1 MQRTRRS
8 NYSIVAV
15 MAMMLCFATVDA
27 SRRQKQLIKID
38 DIDPKKEHVQRRL
51 KSSSKNTKSQNTG
64 KGNTGKG
71 NTGKGKSSKKSKT
84 SNLLQTSPN
93 SDTQDV
99 EETNEEVKDIE
110 LELEEFLEE
119 TESDPNDGFGI
130 IRPVRDTLPN

>member
-51 KSSSKNTKSQNTG
+51 KSSSKNT
-64 KGNTGKG
+64 GKG

-84 SNLLQTSPN
+84 NSLLQTSPN

-110 LELEEFLEE
+110 LELEDFLKE

-130 IRPVRDTLPN
+130 ISPVRDTLPN

>member
-51 KSSSKNTKSQNTG
+51 KSSSK
-64 KGNTGKG
+64 NTGKG